1 MGNGY
6 FNFLF
11 LVEINVLFYDDCREA
26 YSFYRPSGAPVS
38 SSVVIYIINND
49 LSIGV
54 FFIFSLKL
62 FSRSLLVK
70 WLLIMFINFQLFFN
84 YFMLICKAGDQEVD
98 YDQDR

>member
-1 MGNGY
+1 MYY
-6 FNFLF
+6 FTMI
-11 LVEINVLFYDDCREA
+11 VERLTVS
-26 YSFYRPSGAPVS
+26 YSFYRPLGAPVS
-38 SSVVIYIINND
+38 SSVVVYIINND